1 MMAGRSHGMPTTP
14 KRVLVIDD
22 EVKFCVLLKTFLE
35 GRGHTVA
42 IASTMNDALVQ
53 IEMFRPEVIVLDLV
67 MPGISGLELL
77 KLARE
82 RAFPPRVIIVTAT
95 DTEET
100 TQQAMRDGAEAYMC
114 KPIDLETLDRL
125 ICRIWPSQK

>member
-1 MMAGRSHGMPTTP
+1 MMAGRSHGMPAAP

-22 EVKFCVLLKTFLE
+22 EVKFCALLKTFLE
-35 GRGHTVA
+35 GRGHAVA

-53 IEMFRPEVIVLDLV
+53 IEMSRPEVIVLDLV

-82 RAFPPRVIIVTAT
+82 RAFPPRVIIVTAA
-95 DTEET
+95 DTEEA

-125 ICRIWPSQK
+125 ICRVWPSNK